1 MTFITDWQFTF
12 SVFSFFLF
20 VAFRFNRLTGVVR
33 SSLQNI
39 QKAIK
44 VIMFNLLLLRVLKIR
59 RTGRLFSKSLSLSVI
74 DSELSI
80 KKCTPTGCCVRK
92 CHGKPNSCCVTKLS
106 YDHIHDTR
114 ALLEEINKWISFF
127 FGIVA
132 WTCYYLSHPGSCC
145 DVIGTWG
152 RIWKHDGGKG
162 KIKTI
167 FTLCRIAFASNRKP

>member
-1 MTFITDWQFTF
+1 M
-12 SVFSFFLF
+12 
-20 VAFRFNRLTGVVR
+20 TGVVR

-127 FGIVA
+127 FLVSLLEPVIISLTQGLVVMSSE
-132 WTCYYLSHPGSCC
+132 LEDVFGSMM
-145 DVIGTWG
+145 VG
-152 RIWKHDGGKG
+152 RVRLRLFSP
-162 KIKTI
+162 
-167 FTLCRIAFASNRKP
+167 FTG

>member
-44 VIMFNLLLLRVLKIR
+44 VSMFNVLLLRVLKIR

-127 FGIVA
+127 FWYRCLNLLLSLSPRVLLWCHRNLRTYLEA
-132 WTCYYLSHPGSCC
+132 WWWEG
-145 DVIGTWG
+145 
-152 RIWKHDGGKG
+152 
-162 KIKTI
+162 
-167 FTLCRIAFASNRKP
+167 

>member
-1 MTFITDWQFTF
+1 MRFKCDFGDFYHRLTIYIQC
-12 SVFSFFLF
+12 FFLSF
-20 VAFRFNRLTGVVR
+20 SILAFRFNRLTGVVR

-114 ALLEEINKWISFF
+114 ALLEEIKKWISFF
-127 FGIVA
+127 F
-132 WTCYYLSHPGSCC
+132 WYRCLNLLLSLSPR
-145 DVIGTWG
+145 V
-152 RIWKHDGGKG
+152 
-162 KIKTI
+162 
-167 FTLCRIAFASNRKP
+167 LL